1 MTLLLLGD
9 INLNPGPVT
18 RHQLKDPKFFEAF
31 NTLSDNTSSVTF
43 FHKTAKTKEK
53 KTDLHNFFKVSI
65 LTK

>member
-9 INLNPGPVT
+9 INLNPGSVT

-53 KTDLHNFFKVSI
+53 KQQIYISFLKLVF
-65 LTK
+65 